1 MSTDPTG
8 PASTHAEPEL
18 IFVLALRRDWRAAQQ
33 AGSYRISTLGQSLDD
48 VGYLHASR
56 AAQLPGV
63 AERHYRGVREALVLL
78 VVDPLLV
85 DAAIVVEDGYPHLY
99 GPLSPAAVTA
109 VLPVSSADTDD
120 ELPLLPHLPRRRAPH
135 PPGPF
140 IG

>member
-1 MSTDPTG
+1 MPTDPD
-8 PASTHAEPEL
+8 EPEL

-48 VGYLHASR
+48 VGHLHASR

-85 DAAIVVEDGYPHLY
+85 GVPIVVENGYPHLY
-99 GPLSPAAVTA
+99 GPLPVAAVTA

-120 ELPLLPHLPRRRAPH
+120 EVPLLPRPPHRRAPH

>member
-1 MSTDPTG
+1 VSTDPAHPHG
-8 PASTHAEPEL
+8 EPEL
-18 IFVLALRRDWRAAQQ
+18 IFILALRTHWRAAHQ
-33 AGSYRISTLGQSLDD
+33 AGSYQVSTLGQSLDD

-85 DAAIVVEDGYPHLY
+85 DVPIVVENGYPHLY
-99 GPLSPAAVTA
+99 GPLPVAAVTA
-109 VLPVSSADTDD
+109 VLPVTSAAADD
-120 ELPLLPHLPRRRAPH
+120 EVPLLPHLPHRRVAH
-135 PPGPF
+135 APGPF